1 MPDTPT
7 FGRYA
12 EIPVEQMTAEQQA
25 GYRFLV
31 DGPHGRFRG
40 ALSRVGAQS
49 RAGARGGAARHPF
62 YTREVGAVGARAGD
76 CGARYLQHMGLSRPD
91 ELA

>member
-12 EIPVEQMTAEQQA
+12 EIPVEKMTAEQQA

-31 DGPHGRFRG
+31 DGPRGRAAR
-40 ALSRVGAQS
+40 QS
-49 RAGARGGAARHPF
+49 FHAGA
-62 YTREVGAVGARAGD
+62 VGAVGARTGD
-76 CGARYLQHMGLSRPD
+76 RGARHLQQMGLGLPD